1 MASRFDPD
9 KVVEDAA
16 QIVKVWEANSDF
28 KMKDITLDDF
38 KAAEGNLAKV
48 LAEIAK
54 KEDELTGLRNDRD
67 DQTAELNELCTRA
80 RSGIRG
86 FYGPDSTQYEQVGGT
101 RASERKKPQR
111 KAKDTP
117 SK

>member
-1 MASRFDPD
+1 MRTKFDPD
-9 KVVEDAA
+9 KVVADAS

-28 KMKDITLDDF
+28 KMKDVTLDDL
-38 KAAEGNLAKV
+38 KVAQANLEKL
-48 LAEIAK
+48 LAEIGK
-54 KEDELTGLRNDRD
+54 KEDDLTGLRNDRD
-67 DQTAELNELCTRA
+67 DEAVKLNEICTRA

-101 RASERKKPQR
+101 RASERKKPR
-111 KAKDTP
+111 RRAKDTP

>member
-1 MASRFDPD
+1 MPRRYDPD
-9 KVVEDAA
+9 EVIEDAS

-28 KMKDITLDDF
+28 KMKDVTLDDL
-38 KAAEGNLAKV
+38 KAAQANLEKV
-48 LAEIAK
+48 VAEIGK
-54 KEDELTGLRNDRD
+54 KEDDLTGLRNDRD
-67 DQTAELNELCTRA
+67 DQAVKLNEICTRA